1 MFKDLTVWY
10 DKLFVK
16 LLVYSPYRVN
26 TKDLKNFIKGLIKNI
41 WIILRVKRGITLL
54 FRKLLYVKRVLSFK
68 NRVRIGVASYRTRP
82 VKR

>member
-1 MFKDLTVWY
+1 MFRDLTVWY

-16 LLVYSPYRVN
+16 LLVYNPYRVN

-41 WIILRVKRGITLL
+41 WIILRVKRSITLL

-68 NRVRIGVASYRTRP
+68 NRVSIGVASYRTRP